1 MGKAQEERLTSKE
14 AAVSMAPSDRIHHL
28 HQSVKSIISAYKMIL
43 PGTTVI
49 LGVSGGPD
57 SVALM
62 NVLHVLKT
70 DLRCSIH
77 VAHLD
82 HALRPDSRADAEFTC
97 QAAER
102 LELPCSIR
110 REDVRTLAASLSM
123 SLEEAGRKARYDY
136 FQQLLRKYPGGRI
149 ATAHH
154 VDDTIETFFLR
165 ILRGSSLQ
173 GIQGIRPV
181 HGDIIR
187 PFAHTTRNE
196 ILEYLQNTGVQYR
209 IDPTNLT
216 ISADRNFIRHDVIP
230 AVQERFPQYRK
241 PLARTM
247 ELIGQE
253 DRFISLQASELFSRA
268 VQSIDSGL
276 VLSIEQ
282 LRQADEVLVARVIIM
297 ALYET
302 AGPHARI
309 GRVHVESMKQMI
321 YSENPSGRINLPSR
335 LEAVRSYSELRIVR
349 KETTFQASRIET
361 EIHGPGT
368 YQFGPAGPRISFEI
382 IPAAR
387 IDVSSSDGAET
398 AFFDAEQAAF
408 PLMLR
413 SVLPGDRCRPW
424 PGKGSR
430 KIKSILIDAKIPRHM
445 RRLVPLLFRGNECL
459 WIGGLRRGDAA
470 PVTDMTRTVLKVM
483 FTREGC
489 FDTCGRSGN

>member
-14 AAVSMAPSDRIHHL
+14 AAVSMAPSDRIYHL
-28 HQSVKSIISAYKMIL
+28 HQSVKSIISAHKMIL
-43 PGTTVI
+43 PGTTVV

-62 NVLHVLKT
+62 HVLHALKS

-82 HALRPDSRADAEFTC
+82 HALRSDSRADAEFTF

-102 LELPCSIR
+102 LDLPCSIR
-110 REDVRTLAASLSM
+110 REDVRTLAANLSM

-136 FQQLLRKYPGGRI
+136 FRELLRKFPGGRI

-154 VDDTIETFFLR
+154 LDDTIETFFLR

-181 HGDIIR
+181 HGAIIR
-187 PFAHTTRNE
+187 PFAHTTRSE
-196 ILEYLQNTGVQYR
+196 VLEYLEDAGIQYR

-216 ISADRNFIRHDVIP
+216 ISADRNFIRHDIIP
-230 AVQERFPQYRK
+230 AVQKRFPQYRK

-253 DRFISLQASELFSRA
+253 DRFISRQASELFNRA
-268 VQSIDSGL
+268 VRSTDSGL
-276 VLSIEQ
+276 TLSIEP
-282 LRQADEVLVARVIIM
+282 LWQADEVLVARVIIL

-302 AGPHARI
+302 AGPYARI

-321 YSENPSGRINLPSR
+321 YSENPSGRISLPNR
-335 LEAVRSYSELRIVR
+335 LEAVRNYAELRIAR
-349 KETTFQASRIET
+349 KESTFQDSRLET
-361 EIHGPGT
+361 EIPGPGT
-368 YQFGPAGPRISFEI
+368 YQFGAAGPKISFEI
-382 IPAAR
+382 IPAELV
-387 IDVSSSDGAET
+387 DVNSADGAET

-408 PLMLR
+408 PVVLR

-445 RRLVPLLFRGNECL
+445 RKLVPLLFKGDECL
-459 WIGGLRRGDAA
+459 WIGGLRRGNAA
-470 PVTDMTRTVLKVM
+470 PVTDTTQTVLKVM
-483 FTREGC
+483 LTREGC
-489 FDTCGRSGN
+489 FDTSGRSG